1 MWGYDRSIAGGTGRM
16 APTPRTDNKDRNRM
30 SISTPARL
38 FSRHLAAIGLGLA
51 LTAAAPVAPRLT
63 VSERLVPDTKVVAAT
78 IATKDMAEA
87 RARIGGTLV
96 RRLVDEGQRV
106 RQGQLLAV
114 VVDDRLTFE
123 TRAYDA
129 QVAAAE
135 AQYANAR
142 AEYDRVRPLYEKGWY
157 AKARLD
163 QAEAAAKAAAGALEA
178 ARAQKAAAAE
188 LGGQG
193 KVFAPESG
201 LVTAAPVP
209 LGSVVVAGQSIA
221 AIAVD
226 RTVLRIDMPERQARA
241 LKVGLKVGILNGATG
256 NGVAQTGTIEQV
268 YPSVASGRVI
278 ADVAVPGL
286 KNDLMGARVRVAVP
300 LGQRKAIVV
309 PRRYVITRFG
319 VDYVKLQI
327 KDGKTLDVPVQRGA
341 TMTAPGITDGI
352 ELLSGVRAGDV
363 LVRP

>member
-1 MWGYDRSIAGGTGRM
+1 
-16 APTPRTDNKDRNRM
+16 M
-30 SISTPARL
+30 SMTTPARL
-38 FSRHLAAIGLGLA
+38 LSRHLAAIGLGLV
-51 LTAAAPVAPRLT
+51 LVAAAPAASRLT
-63 VSERLVPDTKVVAAT
+63 VRERLVPDTKVVAAT

-106 RQGQLLAV
+106 RRGQLLAV

-142 AEYDRVRPLYEKGWY
+142 AEYDRVKPLYEKGWY

-188 LGGQG
+188 LGDQG
-193 KVFAPESG
+193 KVFAPEAG

-209 LGSVVVAGQSIA
+209 LGSVVTAGQSIA

-226 RTVLRIDMPERQARA
+226 RTVLRIDMPERQAGA
-241 LKVGLKVGILNGATG
+241 LKVGLEVGILNGAAAG
-256 NGVAQTGTIEQV
+256 AVRTGTIEQV
-268 YPSVASGRVI
+268 YPSVASGRVM

-286 KNDLMGARVRVAVP
+286 RNDRMGARVRVAVP

-309 PRRYVITRFG
+309 PRGYVVTRFG
-319 VDYVKLQI
+319 VDYVKLLV
-327 KDGKTLDVPVQRGA
+327 KSGKTLDVPVQRGA
-341 TMTAPGITDGI
+341 AMTAPGITDGI